1 MKRFIARRGS
11 LVAAGTVLGSVGVVL
26 VLLST
31 GSLAFGH
38 DTHHASRV
46 SSATPQTPNPHDV
59 TAANASDSVVRGRL
73 SVRGI
78 AWTAS
83 TYTSSLGNCLE
94 IGAGQESVG
103 GCGSS
108 APGSF
113 TWGIGTVE
121 VGGTDYNVAH
131 GYAPPDAA
139 SLQVVLAD
147 GSSLPSSQRY
157 VGNRVWFAAYPATVG
172 QQSDDVSKVEL
183 LNAAGDV
190 IDSVSPPS
198 ISAYENEATKLA
210 GGGSASP

>member
-38 DTHHASRV
+38 DTHHASRM
-46 SSATPQTPNPHDV
+46 SSAPQAANPHDV

-73 SVRGI
+73 SVLGI
-78 AWTAS
+78 GWTAS

-103 GCGSS
+103 GCGPS

-131 GYAPPDAA
+131 GYAPADAA
-139 SLQVVLAD
+139 SLKVVLAD
-147 GSSLPSSQRY
+147 GSSLPSSQTY
-157 VGNRVWFAAYPATVG
+157 VGDGVWFAAYPATVG
-172 QQSDDVSKVEL
+172 QQGDDVSKVEL

-190 IDSVSPPS
+190 IASASPPS

-210 GGGSASP
+210 GGGSATP